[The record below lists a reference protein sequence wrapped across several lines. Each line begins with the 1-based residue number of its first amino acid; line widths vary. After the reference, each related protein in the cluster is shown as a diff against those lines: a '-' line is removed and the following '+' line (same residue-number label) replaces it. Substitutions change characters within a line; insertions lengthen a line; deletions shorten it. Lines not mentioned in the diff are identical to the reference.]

1 MMDPIFITEIKPRL
15 SSLHGVHWITASTW
29 TCCALSY

>member
-1 MMDPIFITEIKPRL
+1 MKPRVW
-15 SSLHGVHWITASTW
+15 SLRGVHWITAFTS